1 MIDCEDIIEIRACL
15 VKNLLDYDG
24 IFNLSE
30 LDIDSELIDRILFRR
45 KVVDGKL
52 IYKTFALPK
61 DANAKIDFMYVN
73 FDGLDGRCIDFS
85 EYNNVHLNPQ
95 TIYFKDLRFCKF
107 KGVTFTGNF
116 VDTLICGCNFTG
128 SYGAVINPQNIHDRD
143 LRKTRLCDA
152 IIVGSFEHA
161 KLEGTSFKGSMG
173 ASIDLDLCRYN
184 DETNFSDAYVF
195 KSSKKDRD
203 ELIDK
208 IKSKLK
214 K

>member
-1 MIDCEDIIEIRACL
+1 MIDCEDIIEIRDCL

-45 KVVDGKL
+45 KVIDGKL

-73 FDGLDGRCIDFS
+73 FDGLDGRSIDFS

-116 VDTLICGCNFTG
+116 VDTLIYLSQIPSSFNLALSTDFEVDTG
-128 SYGAVINPQNIHDRD
+128 
-143 LRKTRLCDA
+143 K
-152 IIVGSFEHA
+152 
-161 KLEGTSFKGSMG
+161 
-173 ASIDLDLCRYN
+173 
-184 DETNFSDAYVF
+184 
-195 KSSKKDRD
+195 
-203 ELIDK
+203 
-208 IKSKLK
+208 
-214 K
+214 

>member
-1 MIDCEDIIEIRACL
+1 MIDCEDIIEIRDCL

-61 DANAKIDFMYVN
+61 DANTKIDFTYVS
-73 FDGLDGRCIDFS
+73 FDGLDGRSIDFS

-116 VDTLICGCNFTG
+116 DDTLICGCNFTG
-128 SYGAVINPQNIHDRD
+128 SHGAVINPQTIHDRD
-143 LRKTRLCDA
+143 LRRTRLCDA
-152 IIVGSFEHA
+152 IEHA

>member
-1 MIDCEDIIEIRACL
+1 MIDCEDIIEIRDCL

-30 LDIDSELIDRILFRR
+30 LDIDSELIDRILFIRT
-45 KVVDGKL
+45 VANG
-52 IYKTFALPK
+52 KTFALPK
-61 DANAKIDFMYVN
+61 DANAKIDFTYVS
-73 FDGLDGRCIDFS
+73 FDDLDARSIDFS

-95 TIYFKDLRFCKF
+95 TIYYKDLRFCKF

-116 VDTLICGCNFTG
+116 VDTLIYGCNFTG

-152 IIVGSFEHA
+152 IIVGSFDHT

-203 ELIDK
+203 ELIAK

>member
-1 MIDCEDIIEIRACL
+1 M
-15 VKNLLDYDG
+15 
-24 IFNLSE
+24 
-30 LDIDSELIDRILFRR
+30 
-45 KVVDGKL
+45 
-52 IYKTFALPK
+52 PK
-61 DANAKIDFMYVN
+61 DANTKIDFTYVS
-73 FDGLDGRCIDFS
+73 FDGLDGRSIDFS
-85 EYNNVHLNPQ
+85 EYNNVHLDPQ

-116 VDTLICGCNFTG
+116 VDTLIYGCNFTG

-203 ELIDK
+203 ELIAK